1 MLQNGATYEFKLKSV
16 NGPIEFSGPLA
27 VAVGCGTSLC
37 DSGTMSASDP
47 QSSLT
52 STENRFSAW
61 QVAVVFMAA
70 ALVSFVASLEE
81 IRQVGQVWLDCEMDS
96 AGMGGYLM
104 MFHLPVLFFGQ
115 TALLGA
121 VATVA
126 MSVIRPRYAAVLIA
140 VTAGMVLLVLFA
152 FVYFNVNDFPVT
164 NQFCRTPQ
172 PTWWP

>member
-1 MLQNGATYEFKLKSV
+1 
-16 NGPIEFSGPLA
+16 
-27 VAVGCGTSLC
+27 
-37 DSGTMSASDP
+37 MSANDP
-47 QSSLT
+47 QLSLT
-52 STENRFSAW
+52 SKENRFSAW
-61 QVAVVFMAA
+61 QVAVAFMAA
-70 ALVSFVASLEE
+70 ALASFAASLEE

-126 MSVIRPRYAAVLIA
+126 MSVIRPRYAAVLTA
-140 VTAGMVLLVLFA
+140 VTAGMVLLVLCA
-152 FVYFNVNDFPVT
+152 FVYFNFNDLPVT
-164 NQFCRTPQ
+164 NQFCTPQ